1 MTKAQRI
8 AEEREREAAQ
18 HRAERE
24 AEIRER
30 EVVRERVEAEREADV
45 EKRLEKLRIDHEA
58 KKRLVSEITRQ
69 RQFELPE
76 SGWTADEFLAENEEP
91 PEAVVKGLHYRGNNT
106 LLVAQYK
113 TGKTTLEINLA
124 RSLVD
129 GVPFLGQFDTYMPYG
144 KVAFFNYEMDKKQFR
159 YWLNQTEIEN
169 TDRILPLNLRGYR
182 LAFWDEGEMNRL
194 AEYLLSEEVG
204 FIIMD
209 PASKAWRGLIDNEG
223 DNVQLSEFF
232 GAIDELKRL
241 ADVSNLLLAV
251 HTPREE
257 GSNRARGGG
266 EIEAWP
272 DGNWYLGKAR
282 GSQTRVLR
290 AEGRDI
296 ELDETALSYVSET
309 RALLAVGTTEDRKF
323 EEGVESAKNVL
334 EAARHFDSTKE
345 YADAMQGKT
354 GEKRKWIKECVKRG
368 HAIERKNG
376 QHKSYDWSQQ
386 NGS

>member
-8 AEEREREAAQ
+8 AEDREKLAAQ
-18 HRAERE
+18 RRAEHE
-24 AEIRER
+24 AELHER
-30 EVVRERVEAEREADV
+30 EVAREAVEAEREADV
-45 EKRLEKLRIDHEA
+45 EKRLNYLRVDHEA

-69 RQFELPE
+69 RQFTLPDP
-76 SGWTADEFLAENEEP
+76 GWTADEFLTEDEQP
-91 PEAVVKGLHYRGNNT
+91 PVPVVKGLHYRGNNT

-124 RSLVD
+124 RALVD
-129 GVPFLGQFDTYMPYG
+129 GVPFLGQFDTYLPYG

-159 YWLNQTEIEN
+159 YWLNQTDIEN

-194 AEYLLSEEVG
+194 AEYLLQEEVG

-223 DNVQLSEFF
+223 DNVQLAEFF

-251 HTPREE
+251 HTPRDEAA
-257 GSNRARGGG
+257 SQRARGGG

-282 GSQTRVLR
+282 GTTTRTLR

-296 ELDETALSYVSET
+296 ELDETALTYIGET
-309 RALLAVGTTEDRKF
+309 RELRAVGTTEDRKF
-323 EEGVESAKNVL
+323 EEGVEMAMNVL
-334 EAARHFDSTKE
+334 EAAGHFDSTKE
-345 YADAMQGKT
+345 FADSMQGKT

-368 HAIERKNG
+368 LAIEKQNG
-376 QHKSYDWSQQ
+376 QHKSYDWSQ
-386 NGS
+386 S

>member
-1 MTKAQRI
+1 MTKAQKL
-8 AEEREREAAQ
+8 AEKRDREAAQ
-18 HRAERE
+18 RMAEHEDEIRQREAARQQVAAERE
-24 AEIRER
+24 QDIER
-30 EVVRERVEAEREADV
+30 
-45 EKRLEKLRIDHEA
+45 RLDTLRTDHEA
-58 KKRLVSEITRQ
+58 RKRLVSEITRQ

-76 SGWTADEFLAENEEP
+76 RGWTADEFLAEDEKP
-91 PEAVVKGLHYRGNNT
+91 PEPVVQGLHYRGNNT

-182 LAFWDEGEMNRL
+182 LAFWDEEEMNRL
-194 AEYLLSEEVG
+194 AEFLLSQEVG

-223 DNVQLSEFF
+223 DNVQLAEFF

-251 HTPREE
+251 HTPRDEAA
-257 GSNRARGGG
+257 SQRARGGG

-272 DGNWYLGKAR
+272 DGNWYLGKVR
-282 GSQTRVLR
+282 GSSTRALR

-296 ELDETALSYVSET
+296 ELPETALTYNGET
-309 RALLAVGTTEDRKF
+309 RELRAVGTPEDSKF
-323 EEGVESAKNVL
+323 EEGVDMAKNVL
-334 EAARHFDSTKE
+334 EAAGRFSSTKE
-345 YADAMQGKT
+345 FADSMQGKT
-354 GEKRKWIKECVKRG
+354 GEKRKWIKEAVKRG
-368 HAIERKNG
+368 YAIETENG
-376 QHKSYDWSQQ
+376 QHKTYDWSK
-386 NGS
+386 S

>member
-1 MTKAQRI
+1 LTKAQKI
-8 AEEREREAAQ
+8 AEERDRQAAQ
-18 HRAERE
+18 RYAEHE
-24 AEIRER
+24 AEIQERELARER
-30 EVVRERVEAEREADV
+30 AEAEREADV
-45 EKRLEKLRIDHEA
+45 QKRLDVLRVNHEA
-58 KKRLVSEITRQ
+58 NKRLVSEITRQ
-69 RQFELPE
+69 RQFELPDQ
-76 SGWTADEFLAENEEP
+76 GWTADDFLSESEDP

-129 GVPFLGQFDTYMPYG
+129 GVPFLGQFDTYMPWG

-159 YWLNQTEIEN
+159 YWMNETEIEN
-169 TDRILPLNLRGYR
+169 TDRIVPLNLRGYR

-194 AEYLLSEEVG
+194 AEWLLENEVG

-223 DNVQLSEFF
+223 DNIQLSEFF
-232 GAIDELKRL
+232 GAVDELKRL

-257 GSNRARGGG
+257 GTNRARGGG

-282 GSQTRVLR
+282 GTTTRTIA

-296 ELDETALSYVSET
+296 ELEETALNYNPET
-309 RALLAVGTTEDRKF
+309 RELRAVGTTEDRKF
-323 EEGVESAKNVL
+323 EEGVEMASNVL

-345 YADAMQGKT
+345 YADTMQGKT

-368 HAIERKNG
+368 IAIERPHG
-376 QHKSYDWSQQ
+376 QHKSYDWAKS
-386 NGS
+386 

>member
-1 MTKAQRI
+1 MTKSQKR
-8 AEEREREAAQ
+8 AEERDREAAQ
-18 HRAERE
+18 RRAEHE
-24 AEIRER
+24 AELRER
-30 EVVRERVEAEREADV
+30 EIVRERVEDEREADV
-45 EKRLEKLRIDHEA
+45 QRRLDKLRVDHEA
-58 KKRLVSEITRQ
+58 KKRLISEITRQ

-76 SGWTADEFLAENEEP
+76 LGWTADDFLSENEAE

-129 GVPFLGQFDTYMPYG
+129 GVPFLGKFDTYLPWG

-159 YWLNQTEIEN
+159 WWVNQTEIEN
-169 TDRILPLNLRGYR
+169 TDRIVPLNLRGYR

-194 AEYLLSEEVG
+194 AEYLLENEVG

-223 DNVQLSEFF
+223 DNVQLAEFF

-272 DGNWYLGKAR
+272 DGNWYLGKMR
-282 GSQTRVLR
+282 GTSTRTIT

-296 ELDETALSYVSET
+296 ELEETALSYVADT
-309 RALLAVGTTEDRKF
+309 RELRAVGSIEDRRF
-323 EEGVESAKNVL
+323 EEGVESAKNVI
-334 EAARHFDSTKE
+334 EAAQHFDSTKD
-345 YADAMQGKT
+345 YADSMQGKT
-354 GEKRKWIKECVKRG
+354 GEKRKWINECINRGFVVKE
-368 HAIERKNG
+368 KNG
-376 QHKSYDWSQQ
+376 QHHTYDWI
-386 NGS
+386 GS